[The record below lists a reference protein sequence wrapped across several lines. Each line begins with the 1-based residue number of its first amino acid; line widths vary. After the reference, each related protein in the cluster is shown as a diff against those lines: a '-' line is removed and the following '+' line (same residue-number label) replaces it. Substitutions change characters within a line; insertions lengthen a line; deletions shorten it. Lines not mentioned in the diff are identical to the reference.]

1 MSIVIRPAAIEDAA
15 SMVADVLNPI
25 IRDGT
30 YSALDR
36 PYSVDE
42 QAAFIRAFP
51 EHGVFLVAVDT
62 ESGTVAGMQ
71 DVVTRSS
78 DPGNAGDTGWVST
91 FVALDRLRAGIGRAL
106 CAATFPRARALG
118 FRTLCAAIRAD
129 NPRALAFY
137 ESQGFVPVAVVE
149 GGAVVR
155 GVPVDQVLA
164 EKRLG

>member
-1 MSIVIRPAAIEDAA
+1 
-15 SMVADVLNPI
+15 MVDDVLNPI
-25 IRDGT
+25 IRAGT

-42 QAAFIRAFP
+42 QAAFIRTFP
-51 EHGVFLVAVDT
+51 EHGVFLVAADT
-62 ESGTVAGMQ
+62 ESGKIAGMQ
-71 DVVTRSS
+71 DVISRSP
-78 DPGNAGDTGWVST
+78 DPGEPAAVGWVST

-106 CAATFPRARALG
+106 CAATIPRARAVG

-129 NPRALAFY
+129 NLQALAFY

-164 EKRLG
+164 EKRLD

>member
-1 MSIVIRPAAIEDAA
+1 MGIVIRPAAIEDAA
-15 SMVADVLNPI
+15 SMVDDVLNPI
-25 IRDGT
+25 IRAGT

-42 QAAFIRAFP
+42 QAAFIRTFP
-51 EHGVFLVAVDT
+51 EHGVFLVAADSAT
-62 ESGTVAGMQ
+62 DQVAGMQ
-71 DVVTRSS
+71 DVVSRPPE
-78 DPGNAGDTGWVST
+78 PGDAVGWVST
-91 FVALDRLRAGIGRAL
+91 FVALDRLRSGIGRAL
-106 CAATFPRARALG
+106 CAATVPRARAVG

-129 NPRALAFY
+129 NPQALAFY